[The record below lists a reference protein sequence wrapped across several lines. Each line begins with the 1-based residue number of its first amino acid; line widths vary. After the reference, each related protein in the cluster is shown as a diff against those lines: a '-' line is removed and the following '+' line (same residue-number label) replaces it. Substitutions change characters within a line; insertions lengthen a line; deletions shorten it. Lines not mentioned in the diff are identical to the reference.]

1 MGTFTQEIRISFYIP
16 MYVYKQIYMYI
27 YIFSKSIIVLV
38 AVGAAAVK
46 LLTCLSILNLG
57 HAKHADKYEMS
68 L

>member
-1 MGTFTQEIRISFYIP
+1 
-16 MYVYKQIYMYI
+16 MYVYKQIYMYM